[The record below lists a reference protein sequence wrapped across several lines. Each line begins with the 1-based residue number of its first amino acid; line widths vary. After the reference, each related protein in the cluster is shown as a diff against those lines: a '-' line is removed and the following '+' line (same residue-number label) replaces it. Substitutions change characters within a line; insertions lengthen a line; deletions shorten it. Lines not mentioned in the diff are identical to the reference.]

1 MKHSKVDMIC
11 YVHIKDGNLDE
22 VYVCNFQRDGS
33 RPTVFDMQVLITNH
47 FVLLKGKLIGSERQM
62 EAFWKVG
69 KVSDKEMNAN
79 ESFMKHR
86 YQ

>member
-1 MKHSKVDMIC
+1 MSRATVLI
-11 YVHIKDGNLDE
+11 VLQGDE

-62 EAFWKVG
+62 EAF
-69 KVSDKEMNAN
+69 
-79 ESFMKHR
+79 
-86 YQ
+86 